1 MIPAS
6 VKARM
11 ARQVG
16 MWTTHGVR
24 NEKPFEGLYLA
35 RWNDAET
42 GLIIVSRE
50 GHHVMNGLSYWDD
63 KAAELIEVW
72 ATPSGSAVLHFNRRL
87 GLVGRVAGVVG
98 P

>member
-1 MIPAS
+1 
-6 VKARM
+6 M